1 MYQVTPGRTVHRLGS
16 LPKAYPS
23 STLGAIPCCM
33 RSPAPTLA
41 LPYVV
46 PYANV
51 VPTLAHEKSRR
62 VQGTFCA
69 SGGSAGAAAG
79 GGGAAFTAVAGTAT
93 GSVWAPTADAGCVSD
108 DCARAA
114 PARAATSAATPIF
127 VVRRVTGM
135 RAPSGRTATLP
146 QEAGG
151 RHWPL
156 VQRPRMTLFTAL
168 PAPHPTRRTTRSRWR
183 RTALRGRV
191 RTPRARRRAASVR
204 RGSGRSRDV
213 CESGREARRV

>member
-1 MYQVTPGRTVHRLGS
+1 M
-16 LPKAYPS
+16 S
-23 STLGAIPCCM
+23 SRA
-33 RSPAPTLA
+33 PALA

-79 GGGAAFTAVAGTAT
+79 GGGAAFTAGGGGAAFTALAGTAT

-114 PARAATSAATPIF
+114 PARAATSAAAPIF
-127 VVRRVTGM
+127 
-135 RAPSGRTATLP
+135 
-146 QEAGG
+146 
-151 RHWPL
+151 
-156 VQRPRMTLFTAL
+156 
-168 PAPHPTRRTTRSRWR
+168 
-183 RTALRGRV
+183 
-191 RTPRARRRAASVR
+191 
-204 RGSGRSRDV
+204 
-213 CESGREARRV
+213 

>member
-1 MYQVTPGRTVHRLGS
+1 
-16 LPKAYPS
+16 
-23 STLGAIPCCM
+23 M

-79 GGGAAFTAVAGTAT
+79 GGGAAFTALAGTAT

-114 PARAATSAATPIF
+114 PASAATSAAAPIF
-127 VVRRVTGM
+127 VVRRVMGM

-146 QEAGG
+146 QEVGG
-151 RHWPL
+151 PTL
-156 VQRPRMTLFTAL
+156 ASRPTPARDIATVV
-168 PAPHPTRRTTRSRWR
+168 PAPHPTRPTTRSRSR

-191 RTPRARRRAASVR
+191 RTPRGRRRAASVR
-204 RGSGRSRDV
+204 HGSGRSRDV
-213 CESGREARRV
+213 CESGREAMRA

>member
-1 MYQVTPGRTVHRLGS
+1 
-16 LPKAYPS
+16 
-23 STLGAIPCCM
+23 M
-33 RSPAPTLA
+33 RSPVPTLA

-51 VPTLAHEKSRR
+51 VPTLAQEKSRR

-114 PARAATSAATPIF
+114 PARAAASAAGPVF
-127 VVRRVTGM
+127 
-135 RAPSGRTATLP
+135 L
-146 QEAGG
+146 GG
-151 RHWPL
+151 RGGGKRGPSWG
-156 VQRPRMTLFTAL
+156 T
-168 PAPHPTRRTTRSRWR
+168 PAPP
-183 RTALRGRV
+183 
-191 RTPRARRRAASVR
+191 
-204 RGSGRSRDV
+204 
-213 CESGREARRV
+213 